1 MKTKL
6 LNYDVA
12 DHLRNADEM
21 SAYLEAIVVE
31 FDGEACAI
39 ARAKEDIARAKLQ
52 QEQQYWPE
60 QKIEV

>member
-21 SAYLEAIVVE
+21 SAYLEATVVE
-31 FDGEACAI
+31 FDGEVICTSNSGHFTKHCSSI
-39 ARAKEDIARAKLQ
+39 QNSLG
-52 QEQQYWPE
+52 
-60 QKIEV
+60 

>member
-6 LNYDVA
+6 LNYDV
-12 DHLRNADEM
+12 ADEM

-52 QEQQYWPE
+52 QLQQ
-60 QKIEV
+60 

>member
-21 SAYLEAIVVE
+21 SAYLEATVVE

-39 ARAKEDIARAKLQ
+39 ARANDDIARAKLQ
-52 QEQQYWPE
+52 QEQQ
-60 QKIEV
+60 